1 MTAELI
7 ARVRA
12 RGADLVS
19 LGAVLRVLHPER
31 LEAATIEELRREK
44 PAVMRALG
52 FEQAKLQ
59 EWQTVCASDAIAA
72 AERILSHWYD

>member
-1 MTAELI
+1 
-7 ARVRA
+7 
-12 RGADLVS
+12 
-19 LGAVLRVLHPER
+19 VLHPER

-59 EWQTVCASDAIAA
+59 EWQAGGLAA
-72 AERILSHWYD
+72 